1 MKRYLLPL
9 YWKYI
14 FFPEISR
21 DKWGIND
28 RAFDDSSTSLFVP
41 SHEILFSRVCG
52 PLLRERETGF
62 TAKSAP
68 GTGCWLCNMN
78 VEDCR
83 GARKAVQQ
91 GEKRTETSAVSGQV
105 SGGGCRPCT
114 ILRFRM
120 FLLAFAKLFFFSF
133 SSFIISEYTCTAR
146 CKSNNL
152 SISEYRALHDP
163 TYFRVNNKYCRTNI
177 VGYELLQ
184 ISPRERRDN

>member
-1 MKRYLLPL
+1 MTEL
-9 YWKYI
+9 
-14 FFPEISR
+14 
-21 DKWGIND
+21 
-28 RAFDDSSTSLFVP
+28 STIHQRLFFVP

-83 GARKAVQQ
+83 RARKAVQQ

-114 ILRFRM
+114 ILRFPM
-120 FLLAFAKLFFFSF
+120 FLLAFAKLFVFSS
-133 SSFIISEYTCTAR
+133 SSFIISEHTYISSNTR

-152 SISEYRALHDP
+152 SI
-163 TYFRVNNKYCRTNI
+163 
-177 VGYELLQ
+177 
-184 ISPRERRDN
+184 